1 VETLAISQFSD
12 CYRGRRVLITG
23 HTGFKGSWLALW
35 LHELGADVTGLAL
48 DPETAPNHWSM
59 LELPIVDQRCDI
71 RNSGEVERVIAAV
84 QPEIVFH
91 LAAQPLV
98 RRSYRSPLDTWSTN
112 VMGTANV
119 LEAVRSQSSV
129 RAVVVVTTD
138 KCYENQDWSWGYRE
152 TDRLGGYDPYS
163 ASKAGSELVA
173 ASYRRSFFNS
183 DAGPLVATAR
193 AGNVIGGGDWSED
206 RLIPDLVRAVE
217 SRSSLEIRSPAATRP
232 WQHVLESLSGY
243 LTLGQRL
250 LDGDRSCAEAWNFGP
265 ERDANQSVAEILER
279 LGRQWP
285 EMNWNITKQPQPHEA
300 NKLYLDSAKARSALR
315 WRPVWTLDSTLLK
328 TADWYRAWLSECKVI
343 SRQQLFDYVRE
354 AATAKLD
361 WAGGDAGVIRRTGS
375 TPFGANF

>member
-1 VETLAISQFSD
+1 METLGINQFSD
-12 CYRGRRVLITG
+12 CYRGRRVLLTG

-35 LHELGADVTGLAL
+35 LHELGANVTGVAL
-48 DPETAPNHWSM
+48 DPEAVPNHWS
-59 LELPIVDQRCDI
+59 LLGLPIVDQRRDI
-71 RNSGEVERVIAAV
+71 RNSSEVESVISAA

-119 LEAVRSQSSV
+119 LEALRGQSSV

-138 KCYENQDWSWGYRE
+138 KCYENQEWSWGYRE
-152 TDRLGGYDPYS
+152 TDRLGGHDPYS
-163 ASKAGSELVA
+163 ASKAGSELVT

-183 DAGPLVATAR
+183 ETGPLLATAR

-217 SRSSLEIRSPAATRP
+217 SRSSLEIRSPNATRP

-250 LDGDRSCAEAWNFGP
+250 LAGDRSCAEAWNFGP
-265 ERDANQSVAEILER
+265 GQGDNRAVAEILGR
-279 LGRQWP
+279 LGGQWP
-285 EMNWNITKQPQPHEA
+285 EMNWHVTTQSQPHEA
-300 NKLYLDSAKARSALR
+300 SQLCLDSAKARTALH
-315 WRPVWTLDSTLLK
+315 WRPVWDLDSTLVK
-328 TADWYRAWLSECKVI
+328 TADWYRAWLSERTVL
-343 SRQQLFDYVRE
+343 SRQQLIEYVHE
-354 AATAKLD
+354 AATAGLG
-361 WAGGDAGVIRRTGS
+361 WAGVDSGFMGRGDIVS
-375 TPFGANF
+375 VGAEL